1 MSRPLAQMD
10 TDAPVEP
17 PTPFAAPDPQW
28 WLTHLTKLM
37 DDRRGRLAL
46 LRAYLCGDA
55 PLPEGADGCRKAYQ
69 RFQAKSRT
77 NFAELI
83 TDAVS
88 ERMQVAGFVVG
99 DSVSDDDDARRLWKA
114 NHLQVWS
121 SDVHRD
127 MLALGQGYVCVQPGQ
142 SGVEILHE
150 RPEQVIVEH
159 DPQRPDRRR
168 AALKVWRDNVAG
180 SDFAVLHLP
189 GVAYWWYRLIA
200 RVDGKP
206 QPILTYFGGW
216 QPLAAR
222 PTGLDVVPIIP
233 FTNRD
238 GLGEYETHLDV
249 LDRIN
254 WGVLQR
260 LVIVAMQAYRQRAT
274 KGDLPEVDEDGNRID
289 YGSLLSPGPGSL
301 WHLPDGVELW
311 ESGQTDL
318 TGVLEGVKAD
328 LRDLAAVTRTPI
340 NSLIPEG
347 ANQSAEGAA
356 SAREGLVFKTGD
368 RISRAQASWA
378 EVMGLALSLDR
389 DADELPDVEVMFSP
403 PERQSL
409 AERADALTKL
419 RDDLPWRARMT
430 DVMGYDGD
438 RVDRMAAERAE
449 DILLAGLAAP
459 TPAAL
464 PAAQTAAPAV
474 AVPQPAGAAPA
485 TETDAEANTQA
496 AVRR

>member
-1 MSRPLAQMD
+1 MSRPLSLMD
-10 TDAPVEP
+10 IDAPAQP
-17 PTPFAAPDPQW
+17 PTPFSAPDPQW
-28 WLTHLTKLM
+28 WLTHLTKRM
-37 DDRRGRLAL
+37 DDRRSHLAL

-55 PLPEGADGCRKAYQ
+55 PLPDGADNCRKAYQ
-69 RFQAKSRT
+69 LFQRKART

-99 DSVSDDDDARRLWKA
+99 DSLSDDDDARRLWKA
-114 NHLQVWS
+114 NHLPVWS
-121 SDVHRD
+121 SDVHRN
-127 MLALGQGYVCVQPGQ
+127 MLALGHGYVSVQPGPD
-142 SGVEILHE
+142 GVEILHE

-159 DPQRPDRRR
+159 DPERPDRRR
-168 AALKVWRDNVAG
+168 AALKAWRDNVAG

-189 GVAYWWYRLIA
+189 GIAYWWYRSTTRIQ
-200 RVDGKP
+200 GKP
-206 QPILTYFGGW
+206 EPILTYSGGW
-216 QPLAAR
+216 QPLLAR
-222 PTGLDVVPIIP
+222 STGIDVVPIIP

-238 GLGEYETHLDV
+238 GRGEYETHLDV

-260 LVIVAMQAYRQRAT
+260 LVIIAMQAYRQRAT
-274 KGDLPEVDEDGNRID
+274 KGDLPEVDEDGNTID
-289 YGSLLSPGPGSL
+289 YGALLEPGPGAL
-301 WHLPDGVELW
+301 WRLPEGVELW

-356 SAREGLVFKTGD
+356 AAREGLVFKTGD
-368 RISRAQASWA
+368 RITRAQAAWA
-378 EVMGLALSLDR
+378 EVMALALMLDR
-389 DADELPDVEVMFSP
+389 DASELLDVEVQFAP

-449 DILLAGLAAP
+449 DLLLAGLAAP
-459 TPAAL
+459 AAPAVTPVQPRAAL
-464 PAAQTAAPAV
+464 PAAEPAAAELVEVEQVQAAP
-474 AVPQPAGAAPA
+474 
-485 TETDAEANTQA
+485 
-496 AVRR
+496 